1 MWTSV
6 KDVRQNVS
14 QQWSFFF
21 KEQVAHI
28 KHEVECPLAGRND
41 LISSREPASKIAN
54 MAAHIEIY
62 IECSGLVMVYCGRRE
77 ISQEVIGTQLC
88 ALLTIWTLALA
99 V

>member
-1 MWTSV
+1 
-6 KDVRQNVS
+6 
-14 QQWSFFF
+14 
-21 KEQVAHI
+21 
-28 KHEVECPLAGRND
+28 
-41 LISSREPASKIAN
+41 